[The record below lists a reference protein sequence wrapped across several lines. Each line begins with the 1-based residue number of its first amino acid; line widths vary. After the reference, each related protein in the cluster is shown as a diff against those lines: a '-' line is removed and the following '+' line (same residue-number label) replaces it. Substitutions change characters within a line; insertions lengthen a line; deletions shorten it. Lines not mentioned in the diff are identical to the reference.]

1 MRLIFERKGN
11 DMKTLVDLLRENA
24 RMSNEQLATVLGTTA
39 EDVARQIKQLED
51 DGMIIGYSAIINE
64 EKLNKNAVT
73 AFIELKVSPEVQCGY
88 DDVAQII
95 AQYDEVDTVQLMS
108 GSFDL
113 AVIIRGTNLREVAMF
128 VSDRLATLDG
138 VLSTTTHFI
147 LERYKE
153 KGVNFAG
160 ESTDERSLVSP

>member
-1 MRLIFERKGN
+1 
-11 DMKTLVDLLRENA
+11 MKTLVDLLRENA
-24 RMSNEQLATVLGTTA
+24 RMSDEQLATILGITA
-39 EDVARQIKQLED
+39 EEVARQIKQLED

-73 AFIELKVSPEVQCGY
+73 AFIELRVSPEVECGY

-95 AQYDEVDTVQLMS
+95 AQYEEVDTVQLMS

-160 ESTDERSLVSP
+160 ESVDERSLIS